1 MARGISLSNIGPNEA
16 RMLYDFLAACG
27 TLILILSFNLF
38 FIQSPWDWWLLSLPF
53 VLLVLNGIFGI
64 YSFAKTASGKK
75 KVILLFCSLSL
86 VCLIGVLLRG
96 TPSLVFLWGMLL
108 LGPLIIPRFLLA
120 LQFGRHKQ
128 FIKNMVN
135 QKGPVLVV
143 GGAGYIGSHV
153 VNLLLAEG
161 KPVRVLDQLMY
172 GRESL
177 ASFIDH
183 SNFEFIEGD
192 ATDIAK
198 LTQALNGISAVVHLA
213 GLVGDPACAVDPD
226 FTRHTNIIATRMIKD
241 VSQSMGVYRFVFA
254 SSCSVYGVS
263 DKEVKEGGNLNP
275 VSLYAQTKIDS
286 ERELLFSAR
295 DDFFV
300 TILRFATVF
309 GHSKRPRFD
318 LVANLFAAQGIVDG
332 LIRVI
337 GPQQWRPFIHVKDLA
352 RAIVMTLN
360 TDPPLI
366 QGQIFNVGDKRLNMT
381 IGQLGK
387 QIGDIMARERE
398 VKITVEENEQ
408 DERNYAV
415 SFEKIR
421 SSLGFEATVMLKEGI
436 EEIVEHFKIGTYG
449 HYRDRIYSNLSM
461 TTEALRYFQDPM
473 QSSKLYAPVG
483 ERFTL

>member
-1 MARGISLSNIGPNEA
+1 MACGISLSNIGPNEA